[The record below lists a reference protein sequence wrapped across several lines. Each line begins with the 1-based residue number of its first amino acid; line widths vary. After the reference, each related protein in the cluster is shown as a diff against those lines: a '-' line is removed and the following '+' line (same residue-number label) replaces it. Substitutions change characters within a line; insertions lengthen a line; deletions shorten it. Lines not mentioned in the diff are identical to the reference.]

1 MTSQFKISVNNIS
14 DCYPLNIRH
23 FISAYLSKNKLNM
36 SQSEL
41 SFNSKILDE
50 LIEQNRWFP
59 SNVYDY
65 DEPNYKLRI
74 KFRYFVYKTLSK
86 EWCDIWIKNHTK
98 GKKFITTIKKISDSV
113 IDLPYE
119 NYLIDTANIVKEK
132 IDNIKIH
139 NKFLKENNVKL
150 KEKIIKT
157 LETESSKQDKLNYEI
172 EQLKVMLKKK
182 EDKLNESLT
191 KLDDAQ
197 NMKSILIFPGVCK
210 DIYNIF
216 SENKCKTDLIFHKPN
231 DITIRVVEYMKELSN

>member
-1 MTSQFKISVNNIS
+1 MTSQFKISVDNIS

-23 FISAYLSKNKLNM
+23 FIDVYLYKNNLHM
-36 SQSEL
+36 SSSEL
-41 SFNSKILDE
+41 SFNSRFLDE
-50 LIEQNRWFP
+50 LIKQNRWFP

-65 DEPNYKLRI
+65 NEPNYKQRN
-74 KFRYFVYKTLSK
+74 KFTYFVYKILSK
-86 EWCDIWIKNHTK
+86 EWCDIWINNHTK
-98 GKKFITTIKKISDSV
+98 GKKYLTTIKDISASTT
-113 IDLPYE
+113 DLPYE

-132 IDNIKIH
+132 LNNMKIH

-157 LETESSKQDKLNYEI
+157 LETESNKQDKLNKQI
-172 EQLKVMLKKK
+172 EQLKIMLKKK

-191 KLDDAQ
+191 KMDDAY

-210 DIYNIF
+210 DIYDIF

-231 DITIRVVEYMKELSN
+231 DITIRVVEYLKELSN

>member
-14 DCYPLNIRH
+14 YSYTLNIKK
-23 FISAYLSKNKLNM
+23 FIDGYLSRNKLNM

-41 SFNSKILDE
+41 SFNSKFLNQ

-65 DEPNYKLRI
+65 DEPNYKQRN

-98 GKKFITTIKKISDSV
+98 GKKYLNTIKDISDS
-113 IDLPYE
+113 ITDLPYE

-132 IDNIKIH
+132 IDNMKIH
-139 NKFLKENNVKL
+139 NKFLKDNNVKL
-150 KEKIIKT
+150 KENIIKT
-157 LETESSKQDKLNYEI
+157 LETESTKQDKLNKEI
-172 EQLKVMLKKK
+172 EQLKIMLKKK
-182 EDKLNESLT
+182 EDKLNQSLT
-191 KLDDAQ
+191 KMDDAQ

-210 DIYNIF
+210 DIYDIF
-216 SENKCKTDLIFHKPN
+216 SENKCKTDLIFHK
-231 DITIRVVEYMKELSN
+231 